1 MGKGFTRPYFEN
13 TQHKNRSGG
22 MASGRS
28 LPSKPDTLSLFPS
41 VGKKKKKKPKAK
53 KIAHKT

>member
-1 MGKGFTRPYFEN
+1 MGKGYTRPYFEN

-28 LPSKPDTLSLFPS
+28 LPSKPDTLNLFPS
-41 VGKKKKKKPKAK
+41 AGKKKKTIPNKNSKPKR
-53 KIAHKT
+53 